1 MRSSRGPARSTPR
14 TQLAASAM
22 SDVRTE
28 TSRVAEASGGGSA
41 PPAPARAF
49 SAVSRISAQARDGC
63 RLCAAIRLTGSLT
76 TAACTPGISAAVS
89 SHAGRSPV
97 TSTTGTP

>member
-1 MRSSRGPARSTPR
+1 MRSTPR

-22 SDVRTE
+22 SVVRTDSSS
-28 TSRVAEASGGGSA
+28 TAWPSGGGDGAAAAST
-41 PPAPARAF
+41 AR
-49 SAVSRISAQARDGC
+49 SAVSRISAQARAGC

-76 TAACTPGISAAVS
+76 TAACTPGMSAAVS
-89 SHAGRSPV
+89 SHAHRSPV